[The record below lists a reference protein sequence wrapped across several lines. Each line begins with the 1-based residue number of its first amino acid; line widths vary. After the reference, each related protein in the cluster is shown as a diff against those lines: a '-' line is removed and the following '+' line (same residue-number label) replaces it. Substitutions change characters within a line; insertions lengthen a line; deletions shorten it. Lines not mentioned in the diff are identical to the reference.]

1 MTKKKSLQK
10 FTDIEKLETITDI
23 DQFIEN
29 NPKRA
34 KKVLIKL
41 ENIINDSYA
50 NKLGLEHEAIE
61 LLAKCYLILN
71 EEQNARFVR
80 NATYETNHTIIGS
93 FIHNYICE
101 NRCFPSIMTIKQE
114 TGLSRPTVYR
124 HINNGFTDGFN
135 SLVKGKIEYM
145 IPKALEKL
153 YYIGIEDNNATAL
166 KHFIELSGFTSKNK
180 TTNVNN
186 YIQINN
192 LKLSKEEF
200 NQLPNETLLE
210 IETLIKDSHT
220 P

>member
-10 FTDIEKLETITDI
+10 FTDIGKLETIKDI
-23 DQFIEN
+23 KEFVKKNPERANEMIE
-29 NPKRA
+29 
-34 KKVLIKL
+34 KL
-41 ENIINDSYA
+41 EDLINKSYDE
-50 NKLGLEHEAIE
+50 KLGLEHELVE
-61 LLAKCYLILN
+61 LIATCYTLMNN
-71 EEQNARFVR
+71 EEHSRLIR
-80 NATYETNHTIIGS
+80 NITYETNHTIIGS

-101 NRCFPSIMTIKQE
+101 NRCFPSIVTIKQE
-114 TGLSRPTVYR
+114 TGLSRQTVYR
-124 HINNGFTDGFN
+124 HINNGFSDKFN
-135 SLVKGKIEYM
+135 SLIKGKIEYM

-153 YYIGIEDNNATAL
+153 YLIGIQDNNATAL
-166 KHFIELSGFTSKNK
+166 KHFIELSGFTSKSN

>member
-10 FTDIEKLETITDI
+10 FTDIEKLETVTDI

-29 NPKRA
+29 NPERA
-34 KKVLIKL
+34 KEVLIKL

-50 NKLGLEHEAIE
+50 NNLGLEHEAVE

-114 TGLSRPTVYR
+114 TGLSRQTVYS
-124 HINNGFTDGFN
+124 HINNGFSDKFN
-135 SLVKGKIEYM
+135 SLIKGKIEYM

-153 YYIGIEDNNATAL
+153 YYIGIDDNNATAL
-166 KHFIELSGFTSKNK
+166 KHFIELSGYTSKNK

-200 NQLPNETLLE
+200 YQLPNETLLE

-220 P
+220 